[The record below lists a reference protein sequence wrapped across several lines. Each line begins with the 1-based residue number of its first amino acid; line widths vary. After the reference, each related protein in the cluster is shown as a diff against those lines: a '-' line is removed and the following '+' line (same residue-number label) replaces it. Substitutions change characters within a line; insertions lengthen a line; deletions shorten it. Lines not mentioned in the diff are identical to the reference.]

1 MRETLKRPLV
11 TEKMTVLQDKGQYA
25 FEVDTEANKVEIA
38 RAIEKKFN
46 VTVESIRT
54 LRLKGKTKSQLTR
67 RGRFAG
73 TTSHWKKAIVTLK
86 EGEKIDFVENV

>member
-1 MRETLKRPLV
+1 MREILRRPLV
-11 TEKMTVLQDKGQYA
+11 TEKMTILQDKRQYA

-38 RAIEKKFN
+38 RAVEKKFN

-54 LRLKGKTKSQLTR
+54 LSLKGKAKSQLTR
-67 RGRFAG
+67 RGRFSG
-73 TTSHWKKAIVTLK
+73 RTSHWKKAIVTLK

>member
-1 MRETLKRPLV
+1 MREILKRPLV
-11 TEKMTVLQDKGQYA
+11 TEKMTILQDKRQYA

-38 RAIEKKFN
+38 RAVEKKFN

-54 LRLKGKTKSQLTR
+54 LMLKGKTKSQLTR

>member
-1 MRETLKRPLV
+1 MREILKRPLV
-11 TEKMTVLQDKGQYA
+11 TEKMTLLQDKRQYA

-54 LRLKGKTKSQLTR
+54 LMLKGKTKSQLTR

>member
-1 MRETLKRPLV
+1 MRETIKRPLV
-11 TEKMTVLQDKGQYA
+11 TEKMTILQDKRQYA

-67 RGRFAG
+67 RGRFTG
-73 TTSHWKKAIVTLK
+73 RTSHWKKAVVTLK
-86 EGEKIDFVENV
+86 EGDKIDFVENV